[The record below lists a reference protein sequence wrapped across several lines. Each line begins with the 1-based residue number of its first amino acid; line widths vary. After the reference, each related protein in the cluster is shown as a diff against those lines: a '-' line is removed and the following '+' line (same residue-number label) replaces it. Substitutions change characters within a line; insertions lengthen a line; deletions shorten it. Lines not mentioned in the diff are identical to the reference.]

1 MRNLGLSA
9 TGCPDNMR
17 YIVPILLC
25 LPLITHAQDPL
36 LSFTEESPTDLEVT
50 VGGVAFG
57 SVINTSAFNWFWAY
71 PAPSYSIGSILTYLP
86 AWTEPD
92 TRPGLPEF
100 GTVLTED
107 FINPTPGP
115 NGPIFATGGVSIV
128 SEHSFATFYDGPL
141 SPYGSVVD
149 SDLKF
154 SFNGGG
160 SATYNVEFNV
170 VPEPP
175 AIMLIGLAIVCV
187 ASVRWF
193 VAVGCG
199 ELHR

>member
-1 MRNLGLSA
+1 
-9 TGCPDNMR
+9 MR
-17 YIVPILLC
+17 YVAPILLC
-25 LPLITHAQDPL
+25 LPLVTHAQNSL
-36 LSFTEESPTDLEVT
+36 LLFTEESPTHLEVT

-57 SVINTSAFNWFWAY
+57 SVVNISAFNWFWAY
-71 PAPSYSIGSILTYLP
+71 PAPSNSISSIFTYLP

-92 TRPGLPEF
+92 TPPSGQF
-100 GTVLTED
+100 GTYIAGE
-107 FINPTPGP
+107 FINPSPGP
-115 NGPIFATGGVSIV
+115 NPVFATGGVSII
-128 SEHSFATFYDGPL
+128 SEHSFSQINDGPL

-175 AIMLIGLAIVCV
+175 ANMLIGFAILCV

-193 VAVGCG
+193 VAAGCG
-199 ELHR
+199 GLRR

>member
-1 MRNLGLSA
+1 MGNLGLSA

-36 LSFTEESPTDLEVT
+36 LLFTEESPTDLEVT

-57 SVINTSAFNWFWAY
+57 SVINISAFNWFWAY
-71 PAPSYSIGSILTYLP
+71 PAPSYSIRSIFTYLP

-92 TRPGLPEF
+92 TPPGGEF
-100 GTVLTED
+100 GTYLGGE

-115 NGPIFATGGVSIV
+115 NPVFATGGVSIV
-128 SEHSFATFYDGPL
+128 SEHSFAQINDGPL

-154 SFNGGG
+154 YFNGGG
-160 SATYNVEFNV
+160 SVTYNVEFNV

-175 AIMLIGLAIVCV
+175 AIMLIGLAIVYV

-193 VAVGCG
+193 VAAGCG
-199 ELHR
+199 ELRR